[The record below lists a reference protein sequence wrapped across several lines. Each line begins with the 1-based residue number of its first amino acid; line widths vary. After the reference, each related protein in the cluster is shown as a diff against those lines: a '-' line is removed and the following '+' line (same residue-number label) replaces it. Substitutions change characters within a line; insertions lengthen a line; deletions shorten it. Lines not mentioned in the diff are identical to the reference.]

1 MARIEGTGI
10 KAPSKSAE
18 VANLN
23 FLRNPKK
30 FLQNKVD
37 QKLDSM
43 TKSGKTPFG
52 TNIGGSAVGEE
63 GLGRFG
69 NPNELSDASVR
80 FGNQFSPSVEV
91 ASANLSSLDVGDSF
105 TKQAGS
111 NLADT
116 KVASAGDSF
125 DENDFQG
132 YLKAVGIRYPRTLSD
147 TFMRGLREN
156 YQMDK
161 KEGFYKDGQIF
172 NRSDTL
178 LNKAPVKE
186 KPSFVEQTK
195 NLAGSIFNTVTGTQP
210 AAASQIPGGMPTGTQ
225 FTSSNL
231 DAAKATTGDT
241 SFASYRMAGQPSGGE
256 QQQQGSGI
264 VTPFSQTSMGKGE
277 DRKVT
282 PFSETSMG
290 KGEPVKVTPFRQT
303 SMGNKTVTVDGQ
315 KVAARQTVASLP
327 SDYKQTEARE
337 FAKAAAF
344 QQAKKNPNVTTSI
357 DSKGQVTVKPVQ
369 KTRADA
375 GASANTAEGNQAR
388 VKQNAVARAQ
398 AAAINR
404 KISGKSISQVKAANR
419 ASMRESAAARNASF
433 QARKK
438 AGKLSKSERTAKG
451 QRAAKKAAAK
461 KRAQAAAKARARKK
475 AFSKGGARNKRRRG
489 RRGRRGGR
497 RETKKL
503 KKINEK

>member
-1 MARIEGTGI
+1 MAIEGTGI
-10 KAPSKSAE
+10 KTPSKESSKKAT
-18 VANLN
+18 A
-23 FLRNPKK
+23 FLGGFQKKADEKFIKTYEQKQEGGIRNSD
-30 FLQNKVD
+30 FETNRYNKLKQKYGD
-37 QKLDSM
+37 QFS
-43 TKSGKTPFG
+43 
-52 TNIGGSAVGEE
+52 
-63 GLGRFG
+63 
-69 NPNELSDASVR
+69 SDARS
-80 FGNQFSPSVEV
+80 NYFSPGGGAFDERNNVQI
-91 ASANLSSLDVGDSF
+91 ASA
-105 TKQAGS
+105 S
-111 NLADT
+111 N
-116 KVASAGDSF
+116 SF
-125 DENDFQG
+125 DESDYKG
-132 YLKAVGIRYPRTLSD
+132 YLKAVGIKNPKGLSPM
-147 TFMRGLREN
+147 FNRLLREN
-156 YQMDK
+156 YQIDK
-161 KEGFYKDGQIF
+161 KEGIYKDGQIF

-195 NLAGSIFNTVTGTQP
+195 NLAGSIFNAVTGTQP

-231 DAAKATTGDT
+231 DAARAPTGDT

-277 DRKVT
+277 GRKVT

-290 KGEPVKVTPFRQT
+290 QRVSVAPTTTP
-303 SMGNKTVTVDGQ
+303 KTVTIDGQ
-315 KVAARQTVASLP
+315 TVAARQTVASLP

-438 AGKLSKSERTAKG
+438 AGKLSKSERKAKG

-497 RETKKL
+497 R
-503 KKINEK
+503 